1 MQGWVI
7 VIIAIAY
14 VTLLFG
20 VASLGDRRAARLGS
34 GHSRPYIYAAS
45 LAIYCTSWTFFG
57 SVGLASE
64 RGLEFL
70 AIYIGPAL
78 VFIFGFPLL
87 RRVIRLAKSEKL
99 TSVADFLAARYGK
112 SFAVASIAT
121 IIATVGAIPYI
132 ALQLKAISGSVSLM
146 VEHYNGAPPS
156 FDFFIGDVSLA
167 VAFLLAVF
175 AVLFGTRHA
184 DATEHQDGLVL
195 AVAVESMVKLASFL
209 AIGLAATFLFLDGFD
224 GFVAATSANSQVAE
238 AASYQTSP
246 STWIVLTVLSGFA
259 IVLLPRQFYVTIVE
273 NRGEGELRTAT
284 WLFPLYL
291 VLINLFV
298 LPIAFAGLTIV
309 GGETSADLY
318 VLSVPLLAGHDFLA
332 LAAFIGGLSAATAM
346 VIVESVALSIM
357 ISNDLVIP
365 IFARGMLRPT
375 DRRRED
381 LSTVILNIRRAAI
394 FIVLFAAFLY
404 YREAT
409 TNTRLASIGLMSF
422 AAIAQFAPAFVGGLV
437 WRGANSRGAI
447 LGMVAGFAVWTYTLL
462 VPSLLPP
469 DTGFVANGVFGIAAL
484 RPQALFGTAGEPL
497 NHGVLWSLAINTLFF
512 VLGSLSRASKPLERI
527 QAALF
532 VPRDQNPMPSL
543 RRFRTAVTA
552 NDLRETISRYLGVE
566 RTERSFET
574 FEKQSGAR
582 IVGSEPA
589 NTALIRY
596 SEQLLTSAVGS
607 SSARLILSLLFQRND
622 KSSRDAFRLL
632 DDASEALQQNRDL
645 LQIALDQ
652 MAQGIT
658 VFDRD
663 FRLTCWNRQYRA
675 LFDLPEELGQV
686 GVSLS
691 QILDLLVQR
700 GDLDPGSETTLLN
713 RLSTYDQ
720 PWQIELKTSGRT
732 VELRSNP
739 MPDGGMVATYADIT
753 ARVHADNALKVA
765 NESLE
770 QRVASRTAELTRVNR
785 ELAQAQMLAEEANL
799 GKTRFLAA
807 VGHDILQ
814 PLNAARLY
822 CASLIE
828 RTRRK
833 TESEAA
839 ANIDSALDS
848 VEAILGAVLDI
859 SRLDAGAMKPQAT
872 VFSLEGL
879 LRQIGTD
886 FQPLAREKNLRLRIV
901 PSSIAVMT
909 DRNLFR
915 RLLQNL
921 VSNAIKYTRSGSV
934 LVGARRRGSLV
945 EIQVVDTGIG
955 IPADKLNT
963 VFQEFLRLDEGAR
976 EAQGLGLGLSI
987 VDRIARVLRLELRL
1001 GSTGKGTTF
1010 SVLLPISA
1018 AQELAVPERGRIERQ
1033 GAFSVDGMVVYCIDN
1048 DERILEGMRLLL
1060 EGWGCRAVTISGTAA
1075 LNAMDAKDLP
1085 QPDIVFADYHLD
1097 DETGFDLI
1105 ASLRLRFATE
1115 VPAVLVTADRSADV
1129 RQQAANLDIP
1139 ILNKPVKPAA
1149 LRSMLARHQH
1159 AAAAE

>member
-64 RGLEFL
+64 RGLEYL

-209 AIGLAATFLFLDGFD
+209 AIGLAATFLFLGGLD
-224 GFVAATSANSQVAE
+224 GFVAATSANSQVIE
-238 AASYQTSP
+238 AANYQTSP
-246 STWIVLTVLSGFA
+246 STWLVLTVLSGFA

-273 NRGEGELRTAT
+273 NRSEGELRTAT

-309 GGETSADLY
+309 GRETSADLY
-318 VLSVPLLAGHDFLA
+318 VLSVPLLAGHDLLA

-394 FIVLFAAFLY
+394 FIVLFIAFLY

-713 RLSTYDQ
+713 RLSNYDQ

-732 VELRSNP
+732 VELRSSP

-753 ARVHADNALKVA
+753 ARVQADNALKVA

-828 RTRRK
+828 RTRRR

-872 VFSLEGL
+872 VFSLESL

-901 PSSIAVMT
+901 PSRIAVMT

-934 LVGARRRGSLV
+934 LIGARRRGSLV

-1018 AQELAVPERGRIERQ
+1018 AQELSVPERSRIERQ
-1033 GAFSVDGMVVYCIDN
+1033 GVFSVDGMIVYCIDN

-1060 EGWGCRAVTISGTAA
+1060 EGWGCRAVTISGTSA
-1075 LNAMDAKDLP
+1075 LNAMDEKDLP

-1105 ASLRLRFATE
+1105 ASLRLRFGTE